1 MTRTQQHISQTSN
14 ISMARFSRRQ
24 QHHQLP
30 QSLQFL
36 YPRRLFSPTR
46 KAFRWLLITLAFIAI
61 VPPVFFHFRL
71 RHFHQMQLEKC
82 GWLNDPPFVCAHGGD
97 STNAFPN
104 TMAAYRSALHSQVD
118 CIEID
123 VSRSS
128 DGALFALHDRVWE
141 VIWLKICFGRDLQR
155 ISGNSTSK
163 VGHLSMKEIKGL
175 GTSRQ
180 ADYKSNDQEIPTIED
195 ALTFVS
201 NSVKQVILDAK
212 VGPPLYEKGLAEDI
226 LSVVS
231 YYCSSAPLILFNNA
245 ILVHDLI
252 CFFPIFVFSHE
263 NYK

>member
-1 MTRTQQHISQTSN
+1 MKRTQQHISQTSN

-24 QHHQLP
+24 QHQQLP

-46 KAFRWLLITLAFIAI
+46 RAFRWLLITLAFIAI

-128 DGALFALHDRVWE
+128 DGALFALHDRILPFIFYFLAVPLFDYQLIE
-141 VIWLKICFGRDLQR
+141 CGFFPAEGLGGRDLQR
-155 ISGNSTSK
+155 ISVNSTSK

-175 GTSRQ
+175 GASHQ
-180 ADYKSNDQEIPTIED
+180 ADHKSNDREILTIED
-195 ALTFVS
+195 ALMFVS

-231 YYCSSAPLILFNNA
+231 YFLLFRSSNLI
-245 ILVHDLI
+245 
-252 CFFPIFVFSHE
+252 
-263 NYK
+263 